1 MEPQST
7 RMIIWN
13 SKRKEGVH
21 LDTLQEKE
29 KEMKDKWKY
38 LLVLVLALLA
48 LLAGR
53 VTDWGEKKKEKEGY
67 RIAEEFDSTSPP
79 QEESVDRDMIHSLK
93 NRPEDHYR
101 LWEEDTEEMQIT
113 FQGYEE
119 HPEAF
124 AWLSRPDW

>member
-13 SKRKEGVH
+13 SERKEGVQM
-21 LDTLQEKE
+21 DTLQE

-53 VTDWGEKKKEKEGY
+53 VTGCGREEKRKRG
-67 RIAEEFDSTSPP
+67 IP
-79 QEESVDRDMIHSLK
+79 DR
-93 NRPEDHYR
+93 RR
-101 LWEEDTEEMQIT
+101 
-113 FQGYEE
+113 F
-119 HPEAF
+119 
-124 AWLSRPDW
+124 